1 MNNNK
6 IKNILLDHIIEILLV
21 LVVIIMTLVSPN
33 FLTPANILNI
43 FRNQAMKGVIAF
55 GMTMVII
62 SGQID
67 LSVGSQ
73 VALSG
78 AIIAR
83 MCRDLPNAWGIST
96 GLACIVGIVMA
107 IVSAILVGAIH
118 GYAQHKFKMP
128 AFIITLASLNALYGL
143 AGMICEGFPIAN
155 AFPKQFTFLG
165 IGNLFG
171 VIPIPAVVL
180 IIVFL
185 ICFVVMRYTTTGR
198 AIYAVGGNT
207 EAARLSG
214 IPVFRT
220 KIIVFAAVQVMCV
233 LAGMMHS
240 AQVASGSFSFG
251 KGWEVDVISAV
262 VIGGTSM
269 DGGIGKP
276 WGTLMGVLFLG
287 VITNAMTILNVDVY
301 IQYVIKG
308 LVMAFAVLLST
319 YQAKAKV

>member
-1 MNNNK
+1 MTNTK
-6 IKNILLDHIIEILLV
+6 IKNLLLDHIIEILLV
-21 LVVIIMTLVSPN
+21 LVVIVMTIISPN
-33 FLTPANILNI
+33 FLTTANILNI

-78 AIIAR
+78 VIIAR
-83 MCRDLPNAWGIST
+83 VCRDLPAAT
-96 GLACIVGIVMA
+96 GMSVTAACIIGI
-107 IVSAILVGAIH
+107 ILAVAGACLMGVIH
-118 GYAQHKFKMP
+118 AVAEHKFKMP
-128 AFIITLASLNALYGL
+128 AGIVTLTSLNALYGL
-143 AGMICEGFPIAN
+143 AGMICQGFPIAN
-155 AFPKQFTFLG
+155 VFPKWFTWLG
-165 IGNLFG
+165 VGNVFG
-171 VIPIPAVVL
+171 VIPVPAVVL
-180 IIVFL
+180 II
-185 ICFVVMRYTTTGR
+185 ICILCYILMKYTTTGR
-198 AIYAVGGNT
+198 SVYAVGGNA
-207 EAARLSG
+207 ESARLSG
-214 IPVFRT
+214 INVFVT

-262 VIGGTSM
+262 VVGGTSM
-269 DGGIGKP
+269 SGGIGKP
-276 WGTLMGVLFLG
+276 WGTLMGILFLG

-319 YQAKAKV
+319 YQAKAKA